1 MCCIS
6 IGNCSKYNIYI
17 LVSFVLEFLMD
28 LPFGYNHSN
37 KERAIHIIP
46 FKAKLRS
53 HNLLENFVRISAIF
67 FGGILL
73 YFIERKNEKEK
84 SGNNNKE
91 ISILDVEEMKK
102 IYFTKKKNL
111 LH

>member
-1 MCCIS
+1 MKCFIS

-37 KERAIHIIP
+37 KEKAIQIIS

-73 YFIERKNEKEK
+73 YFIERKNEKE
-84 SGNNNKE
+84 
-91 ISILDVEEMKK
+91 
-102 IYFTKKKNL
+102 
-111 LH
+111 